1 MSFMATQGRQAR
13 VKGGQYER
21 QIAKKLSSMFK
32 VNVSRSAYSGAKRGL
47 ETDFN
52 TGQSN
57 DYGFVGDLYFPKDHP
72 MSIFNYELKNH
83 DSVKFSQFFYNN
95 GEIPSF
101 LEQVTTDSERLGGI
115 YHSVPCLI
123 IHIKRQ
129 DDYVVIPY
137 EVHTYA
143 ELVKNSPV
151 MVTLLSYQNERTQQL
166 NRYQMLVT
174 TLKAFGQLNPQT
186 MYDRYHHLDW
196 NKLNHFETKRTT
208 INIDKLLKGIG
219 DKDNAVT

>member
-1 MSFMATQGRQAR
+1 MNVMASVGSGAKA
-13 VKGGQYER
+13 KGSEYER
-21 QIAKKLSSMFK
+21 RVAKKLSNMFK
-32 VNVSRSAYSGAKRGL
+32 ASVSRSAYSGAKRGL
-47 ETDFN
+47 ETQFN

-57 DYGFVGDLYFPKDHP
+57 DYGFVGDLYFPKGHP

-83 DSVKFSQFFYNN
+83 DSVKFNQFFYNT

-129 DDYVVIPY
+129 DDYVIIPY

-151 MVTLLSYQNERTQQL
+151 MITLMSYQNDRTQQL
-166 NRYQMLVT
+166 FRYQMLVT
-174 TLKAFGQLNPQT
+174 TLKAFGQLDPQA
-186 MYDRYHHLDW
+186 MYERYHHLDW
-196 NKLNHFETKRTT
+196 NKLNHKEIKRTT
-208 INIDKLLKGIG
+208 VNINKLLKGIA
-219 DKDNAVT
+219 DKDNEVT